1 MENLFRYVEEP
12 NNFGLVAVYSNQT
25 AQLRIDY
32 DNLQTQFNKLDTK
45 ALQSGNITATKLTSP
60 ACKSSL
66 IRSEGFNSTFDLP
79 SMPAGAQELVDN
91 GISKPNVGKLI
102 PVTQT
107 KVSQKV
113 YGSNGKE
120 LTNLAIKPLPDDE
133 SNAPNG
139 SNTSGPSST
148 TSAGPSPT
156 TTKKSAANRS
166 EIGIIALVG
175 SAALILV
182 CQIL

>member
-1 MENLFRYVEEP
+1 
-12 NNFGLVAVYSNQT
+12 
-25 AQLRIDY
+25 
-32 DNLQTQFNKLDTK
+32 
-45 ALQSGNITATKLTSP
+45 
-60 ACKSSL
+60 
-66 IRSEGFNSTFDLP
+66 
-79 SMPAGAQELVDN
+79 MPDGAQKLVDN
-91 GISKPNVGKLI
+91 GISEPNVGKLI

-107 KVSQKV
+107 EVTQKV

-139 SNTSGPSST
+139 SNTSEPSST

-156 TTKKSAANRS
+156 PTKKSAANRS
-166 EIGIIALVG
+166 EIGVVALAGPV
-175 SAALILV
+175 ALILV